1 LLLVRRH
8 PRRGR
13 EGSPPQHAVRT
24 MERHPLDLSV
34 QQACALAAQVLNA
47 RPSALVSDLD
57 GTLSPIVPT
66 PQEASVLPG
75 CRRALERIRDRLDLV
90 AVVSGRPGSEAKRL
104 LGMEGVVY
112 LGNHGLDRW
121 IGLERQ
127 AGQAG
132 RGWGS
137 LQPALEELR
146 EALAGQ
152 EGLRF
157 EDKGATISIHYRSTR
172 DPEAARS
179 RVLAAAAQAAVRH
192 DLAVGEGKRVV
203 ELRPSYWAG
212 KGAGLE
218 ELAHACGLR
227 GLVYL
232 GDDCPDLH
240 AFETLAQLRQSED
253 LLALS
258 VGVIGPESPPE
269 LADRADVLL
278 SGPEQVEAFLED
290 LVETLG

>member
-1 LLLVRRH
+1 
-8 PRRGR
+8 
-13 EGSPPQHAVRT
+13 
-24 MERHPLDLSV
+24 MERHPVDLSV
-34 QQACALAAQVLNA
+34 QQACVLAAQVLNA

-57 GTLSPIVPT
+57 GTLSLIVPT
-66 PQEASVLPG
+66 PQQASVLPG
-75 CRRALERIRDRLDLV
+75 CRRALERLRDRLDLV
-90 AVVSGRPGSEAKRL
+90 AVVSGRRGSEAKRL
-104 LGMEGVVY
+104 LGMDGVVY

-121 IGLERQ
+121 IGLERP
-127 AGQAG
+127 AGLVG

-137 LQPALEELR
+137 LQPALEELK

-157 EDKGATISIHYRSTR
+157 EDKGATISIHYRSTP

-179 RVLAAAAQAAVRH
+179 RVLAAAGQAAVRH

-203 ELRPSYWAG
+203 ELRPSHWAG

-232 GDDCPDLH
+232 GDDHPDLH
-240 AFETLAQLRQSED
+240 AFETLAQLRQSEG

-269 LADRADVLL
+269 LAERADVLL
-278 SGPEQVEAFLED
+278 SGPEQVEAFLQD

>member
-1 LLLVRRH
+1 
-8 PRRGR
+8 
-13 EGSPPQHAVRT
+13 
-24 MERHPLDLSV
+24 MERHPMDLAV
-34 QQACALAAQVLNA
+34 QQACARAAQVLNA
-47 RPSALVSDLD
+47 RPSALISDLD
-57 GTLSPIVPT
+57 GTLSLIVPT
-66 PQEASVLPG
+66 PEEASVLPG
-75 CRRALERIRDRLDLV
+75 CRRALERLRDRLDLV
-90 AVVSGRPGSEAKRL
+90 AIVSGRPGSEAKRL
-104 LGMEGVVY
+104 LGVDGVVY

-121 IGLERQ
+121 IGLERPAAPSTCLPACRTGGPDRQ

-132 RGWGS
+132 RAWRS
-137 LQPALEELR
+137 LRPALEELK

-152 EGLRF
+152 AGLRF
-157 EDKGATISIHYRSTR
+157 EDKGATISIHYRSAPH
-172 DPEAARS
+172 PEAVRPL
-179 RVLAAAAQAAVRH
+179 VLAAAAQAGVRH

-203 ELRPSYWAG
+203 ELRPSHWAG

-218 ELAHACGLR
+218 ELAHGCGIR

-232 GDDCPDLH
+232 GDDHPDLH

-258 VGVIGPESPPE
+258 VGVVGPESPPE

-278 SGPEQVEAFLED
+278 SGPEQVEAFLQD

>member
-1 LLLVRRH
+1 
-8 PRRGR
+8 
-13 EGSPPQHAVRT
+13 
-24 MERHPLDLSV
+24 MERHLLDLSV

-66 PQEASVLPG
+66 PEEASVLPG
-75 CRRALERIRDRLDLV
+75 CRRALERLRGRLDLV

-104 LGMEGVVY
+104 LGLDGVVY

-121 IGLERQ
+121 IGLERP
-127 AGQAG
+127 ATPPGGQVG
-132 RGWGS
+132 RAWRS
-137 LQPALEELR
+137 LRPALEELK

-152 EGLRF
+152 PGLRF
-157 EDKGATISIHYRSTR
+157 EDKGATISIHYRSAPH
-172 DPEAARS
+172 PEAVRS

-203 ELRPSYWAG
+203 ELRPSHWAG

-218 ELAHACGLR
+218 ELAHGCGLR

-232 GDDCPDLH
+232 GDDHPDLH

-258 VGVIGPESPPE
+258 VGVVGPESPPE

-278 SGPEQVEAFLED
+278 SGPEQVDAFLQD

>member
-1 LLLVRRH
+1 
-8 PRRGR
+8 
-13 EGSPPQHAVRT
+13 
-24 MERHPLDLSV
+24 MERHLVDLSV
-34 QQACALAAQVLNA
+34 QQACALAAQVLSA

-66 PQEASVLPG
+66 PEEASVLPG
-75 CRRALERIRDRLDLV
+75 CRRALERLRGRLDLV

-104 LGMEGVVY
+104 LGLDGVVY

-121 IGLERQ
+121 IGLERPAGPPTCLPDRQ
-127 AGQAG
+127 AGQVG
-132 RGWGS
+132 RAWRS
-137 LQPALEELR
+137 LRPALEELK

-152 EGLRF
+152 AGLRF
-157 EDKGATISIHYRSTR
+157 EDKGATISIHYRSAPH
-172 DPEAARS
+172 PEAVRS
-179 RVLAAAAQAAVRH
+179 LVLAAAAQAAARH

-203 ELRPSYWAG
+203 ELRPSHWAG

-218 ELAHACGLR
+218 ELVQGCGLR

-232 GDDCPDLH
+232 GDDHPDLH

-258 VGVIGPESPPE
+258 VGVVGPESPPE

-278 SGPEQVEAFLED
+278 SGPEQVEAFLQD